1 MKTLGPYILQRT
13 FSVVTVPEEVRK
25 ALGIAAGDVVFWVID
40 DEGKCILRKATY
52 KLEWYE
58 IPAFQAED

>member
-52 KLEWYE
+52 KLEV
-58 IPAFQAED
+58 